1 MTRHSPNAKKYSS
14 NGNPGELRRI
24 RYQSHKIPS
33 LELKNNIKNQLQDVE
48 GSLMSERDSANDYF
62 NSYKRLGSEME
73 SSPRNLELDG
83 APDDS
88 NRQMTDL
95 EKRL

>member
-1 MTRHSPNAKKYSS
+1 
-14 NGNPGELRRI
+14 
-24 RYQSHKIPS
+24 
-33 LELKNNIKNQLQDVE
+33 
-48 GSLMSERDSANDYF
+48 MSERDSANDYF